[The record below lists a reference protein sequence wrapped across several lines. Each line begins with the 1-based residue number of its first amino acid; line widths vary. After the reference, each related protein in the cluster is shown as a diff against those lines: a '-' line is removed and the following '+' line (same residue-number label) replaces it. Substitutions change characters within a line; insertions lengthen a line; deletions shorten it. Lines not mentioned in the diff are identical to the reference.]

1 MCIFAAFVCM
11 HIQSFDQFNE
21 MAVQYGYLALFAPA
35 FPLAPL
41 LAFINNI
48 FEIRID
54 AIKFCAIHQRPRF
67 RQAEDIGTWYV
78 LPRLSSY
85 PTRAWPS
92 CASSAHTYTQWTSWV
107 AALHCSRSPC
117 LIYHVAFP

>member
-78 LPRLSSY
+78 LYGGL
-85 PTRAWPS
+85 RAS
-92 CASSAHTYTQWTSWV
+92 THGLFCAGWWLQHDPLT
-107 AALHCSRSPC
+107 CKPDM
-117 LIYHVAFP
+117 

>member
-48 FEIRID
+48 F
-54 AIKFCAIHQRPRF
+54 
-67 RQAEDIGTWYV
+67 
-78 LPRLSSY
+78 
-85 PTRAWPS
+85 
-92 CASSAHTYTQWTSWV
+92 
-107 AALHCSRSPC
+107 
-117 LIYHVAFP
+117 